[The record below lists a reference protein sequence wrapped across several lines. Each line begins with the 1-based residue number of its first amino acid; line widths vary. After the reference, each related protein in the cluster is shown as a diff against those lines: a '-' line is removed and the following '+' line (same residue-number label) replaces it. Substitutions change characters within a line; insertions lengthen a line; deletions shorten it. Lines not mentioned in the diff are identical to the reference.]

1 MESTMKQ
8 IEEGYVKQGWT
19 RVASSDG
26 SISFEK
32 AATPSMFARQS
43 GRVKGSVVFVVPPAI
58 SAVAVGKK
66 TRTIGSHIVIRRKAK
81 THSKKP

>member
-8 IEEGYVKQGWT
+8 IEEGYVRQGWK

-32 AATPSMFARQS
+32 AANPSIFARQS
-43 GRVKGSVVFVVPPAI
+43 GRVEGSVVFVVPPAI
-58 SAVAVGKK
+58 SGVAVSKK
-66 TRTIGSHIVIRRKAK
+66 TRKNGSHIVIRRKAK